1 MSDRPPI
8 NKENVER
15 LQTWAVSA
23 SEQARRALA
32 KNGPEIAATMETMAR
47 SLQAAGSKAA
57 EGLEMMRQATGK
69 RGDER

>member
-23 SEQARRALA
+23 SEQARRALEV
-32 KNGPEIAATMETMAR
+32 NGPKIAAAFESMAR
-47 SLQAAGSKAA
+47 AL
-57 EGLEMMRQATGK
+57 GK
-69 RGDER
+69 REGKR